1 MHSEVYEV
9 HGQVELPQRGRWG
22 KYLQEGRQP
31 ALDLQPGCANHW
43 SNKLQWLIHMCSQLC
58 FVQRTLSNVM
68 ELRERKEN
76 KPKEK
81 EFP

>member
-43 SNKLQWLIHMCSQLC
+43 SNKLQWLI
-58 FVQRTLSNVM
+58 
-68 ELRERKEN
+68 
-76 KPKEK
+76 
-81 EFP
+81 